1 MVVLVIAKIG
11 RFVEN
16 VKTVAL
22 FVKEQKG
29 KNSVILHRNHKEHES
44 FKLKTGMKRHF
55 FLRESLVKEW
65 LEKNN
70 IK

>member
-22 FVKEQKG
+22 FVKEQEG
-29 KNSVILHRNHKEHES
+29 KNSVILHRNHKEH
-44 FKLKTGMKRHF
+44 
-55 FLRESLVKEW
+55 
-65 LEKNN
+65 
-70 IK
+70 